1 MSTFQNHHVKFL
13 NICVNYTVLRP
24 LLCIIIQKLFQ
35 KRIFC
40 ESLRQQKECILLH
53 NARRT
58 KDWNAFWKMLHKQD
72 ETVHNP
78 RLRTFRTQCLR
89 AAANLLLMLSYK
101 ADFVSFIGNREMKQE
116 KSVRQRR
123 WKGELTQTRLS
134 DPGELAFEKRKPE
147 AHYNKPSDKKYIGHV
162 VSPDSNW
169 RKEPNRF

>member
-1 MSTFQNHHVKFL
+1 MSTIPNHHVKFL

-53 NARRT
+53 NERRS

-72 ETVHNP
+72 ETVHIP
-78 RLRTFRTQCLR
+78 RLRTFRTRCLR
-89 AAANLLLMLSYK
+89 AAAILLLMISYK
-101 ADFVSFIGNREMKQE
+101 VVFVSFFGNCEKKQE
-116 KSVRQRR
+116 KSVSQRR

-147 AHYNKPSDKKYIGHV
+147 AQY
-162 VSPDSNW
+162 
-169 RKEPNRF
+169 